1 MDKAI
6 HEIVSYEDSLCV
18 LTLGGVLSILRRN
31 RMAKTASE
39 ILQPLNT
46 VIYLIILNLQTINFF

>member
-46 VIYLIILNLQTINFF
+46 VFYLTILN